1 MTFFENLSGFLF
13 SPRVHITSLL
23 QKGISEEFIRT
34 SRRFSHFSWIYGGI
48 LLNFLYLYPELYF
61 YPESWPLIGNTP
73 LYVGILS
80 QPYFLLAIFAASFG
94 VVYLLNRLHFG
105 TLNYKIGLKLVHKNQ
120 CNSNLTV
127 SSEDREITNRIT
139 KPQYLALFSYTVCPF
154 YFWSMFGVIRLYF
167 WEKIQINQAF
177 FPFMLW
183 SSLNILFFGFL
194 LGCLIW
200 KWWIQI
206 KIAQLAFHIPFK
218 QAVFSPLLEVLY
230 YGGIF
235 ALMEII
241 GLITLAIYQ

>member
-13 SPRVHITSLL
+13 TPQAHITTLL
-23 QKGISEEFIRT
+23 HKEISEEIIRT
-34 SRRFSHFSWIYGGI
+34 SRRFSHFSWIYGAI

-61 YPESWPLIGNTP
+61 YPESWSLIGNTP

-80 QPYFLLAIFAASFG
+80 QPYFLLAIFIASFG

-105 TLNYKIGLKLVHKNQ
+105 TLNYRFGLKLYEKNRH
-120 CNSNLTV
+120 NPALSV
-127 SSEDREITNRIT
+127 SSEHKEITNRIT
-139 KPQYLALFSYTVCPF
+139 KPQYIALFSYTVCPF
-154 YFWSMFGVIRLYF
+154 YFWAIFGVVRLYF
-167 WEKIQINQAF
+167 WEKVHVNQAF

-183 SSLNILFFGFL
+183 STLNIVFFAFL

-206 KIAQLAFHIPFK
+206 KLVQIVFQISLK
-218 QAVFSPLLEVLY
+218 QALFSPFLEILY

-235 ALMEII
+235 ALMEFI
-241 GLITLAIYQ
+241 GLIVLVIYQ